1 MNPDKSLADC
11 SAPEVRILLHDEED
25 LIHSRFSAGSIVWVK
40 MAGWPSWPAM
50 VDDCPDTE
58 QFYWLDGFSDIPTD
72 YHVVFFDKWE
82 VSRAWVTDQ
91 MIEPFIVNNKSKI
104 EDANRNS
111 KYAKRLRVAVKQAT
125 DAFSLPLALRLKKY
139 SFLARYK
146 GKIVS
151 PTKVSKTEIEKYR
164 MSLKRKYNVDFPL
177 SSDSD
182 DNSDEDELVECKG
195 KIDAANKRTDNA
207 MGQKEKIK
215 RNEKQPESD
224 NNSDFSSTLNDEIK
238 VNDTL
243 KDMNSL
249 KVNVTGTDDG
259 LENAFPNN
267 GLSIIDET
275 KEINPDDAPIN
286 SQLQVRVASRSSD
299 EFEF

>member
-1 MNPDKSLADC
+1 MKTN
-11 SAPEVRILLHDEED
+11 
-25 LIHSRFSAGSIVWVK
+25 F
-40 MAGWPSWPAM
+40 
-50 VDDCPDTE
+50 
-58 QFYWLDGFSDIPTD
+58 QTD

-182 DNSDEDELVECKG
+182 DNSDEDELVEYKG
-195 KIDAANKRTDNA
+195 KTDAANKRKDNA
-207 MGQKEKIK
+207 MGHEKIK
-215 RNEKQPESD
+215 KNEKQPSSD
-224 NNSDFSSTLNDEIK
+224 DAFANNSDFSTTLKDQIK

-243 KDMNSL
+243 KDINSL
-249 KVNVTGTDDG
+249 KVNVTGTSEDG
-259 LENAFPNN
+259 LENASPNIGKN
-267 GLSIIDET
+267 KHLLSSIC
-275 KEINPDDAPIN
+275 NLN
-286 SQLQVRVASRSSD
+286 CFVYFSFNSRSIYYR
-299 EFEF
+299 